1 MDGRAARVKCQIR
14 RLTYRTGLCILSRM
28 DTKTAATVTTHRTH
42 SITLTL
48 ADIIAMLP
56 KRYRSLIAADQ
67 SNLGTAWLDA
77 APNADGEVKFASLT
91 LTITETQ
98 EARK

>member
-1 MDGRAARVKCQIR
+1 
-14 RLTYRTGLCILSRM
+14 M

-56 KRYRSLIAADQ
+56 KKYRDLIAADQ
-67 SNLGTAWLDA
+67 SNLGTSWDVSDA
-77 APNADGEVKFASLT
+77 VQNSEPELVQFDSLT
-91 LTITETQ
+91 LTITERT
-98 EARK
+98 EKAR